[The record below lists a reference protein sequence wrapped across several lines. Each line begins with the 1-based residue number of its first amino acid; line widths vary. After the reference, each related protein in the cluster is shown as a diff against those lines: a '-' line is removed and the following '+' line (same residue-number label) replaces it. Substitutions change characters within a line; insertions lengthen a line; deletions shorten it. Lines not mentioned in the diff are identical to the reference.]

1 MTQSIDK
8 YSTYATDFAA
18 MTQAACSS
26 ELTWLSELRSSA
38 WSRFKEIGMPVAR
51 RGNEKWK
58 YTNVAPIANST
69 FRYAADVDATR
80 IIPRENV
87 VDNSPWDENW
97 TNVVCVDGRYSA
109 SLSDRLVENGIYV
122 GGLSDVP
129 DSHAEVLRAHLGQ
142 YVSSDEDGFVALNT
156 AFLHDGVFINVPE
169 GVAFPEMLNLVFIST
184 GEEGPQVTYPRVLI
198 VMEGNSS
205 ITVHESYLSLSE
217 GAAFT
222 NAVSEMFLAEGS
234 QVQHSRLMQENDL
247 TYHVGVS
254 RVYQSAYSEFASC
267 SFSKGAKI
275 GRSDLHVLIDGPEA
289 KCTLNGLYLTTGSQH
304 MDNFI
309 NIEHAKPF
317 GTSRLLYKG
326 ILDGK
331 SRAVFGGTVLVHK
344 DAQHTDAQQTDKN
357 LLLSE
362 DAEIDSKP
370 SLFIYADDVKCGHG
384 ATAGHIDADTLFYM
398 RSRGLDLETAGR
410 ILIQAYAGEIIDK
423 VGPDRLRDYLDQ
435 LYSGAVQTPGI
446 ALKGI
451 S

>member
-8 YSTYATDFAA
+8 YTTYATDFAA
-18 MTQAACSS
+18 MMQAPRPG
-26 ELTWLSELRSSA
+26 ELPWLSELRSSA
-38 WSRFKEIGMPVAR
+38 WSRFKEIGMPVER

-58 YTNVAPIANST
+58 YTNVAPIANSA
-69 FRYAADVDATR
+69 FRYAADGDA
-80 IIPRENV
+80 IPVIPRAKV

-97 TNVVCVDGRYSA
+97 INVVCVDGRYSA
-109 SLSDRLVENGIYV
+109 DLSDRLVANGIYV
-122 GGLSDVP
+122 GGLNDVP

-142 YVSSDEDGFVALNT
+142 YVSTHEDGFVALNT
-156 AFLHDGVFINVPE
+156 AFLHDGVFITVPE
-169 GVAFPEMLNLVFIST
+169 GVALPEMLNLVFIST
-184 GEEGPQVTYPRVLI
+184 GEGEPQVTYPRALI
-198 VMEGNSS
+198 VMERNSS

-217 GAAFT
+217 EAAFT

-267 SFSKGAKI
+267 SFSKGAKV
-275 GRSDLHVLIDGPEA
+275 GRSDLHVLLDGPEA

-357 LLLSE
+357 LLSE

-423 VGPDRLRDYLDQ
+423 VGPDRLRDYLDR

-451 S
+451 L

>member
-8 YSTYATDFAA
+8 YTTYATDFAA
-18 MTQAACSS
+18 MAQAACSS

-87 VDNSPWDENW
+87 AENSPWDENW

-331 SRAVFGGTVLVHK
+331 SRAVLVEPYWFTK
-344 DAQHTDAQQTDKN
+344 M
-357 LLLSE
+357 LS
-362 DAEIDSKP
+362 IPMPNRPIKICCC
-370 SLFIYADDVKCGHG
+370 LK
-384 ATAGHIDADTLFYM
+384 TL
-398 RSRGLDLETAGR
+398 R
-410 ILIQAYAGEIIDK
+410 
-423 VGPDRLRDYLDQ
+423 
-435 LYSGAVQTPGI
+435 
-446 ALKGI
+446 
-451 S
+451 